1 MAMVFGS
8 GTMRIAAL
16 ALVAVS
22 TGQAFAA
29 EGASRLDEV
38 VQRKALNICTTG
50 DYRPFSYRPDGA
62 NDFVGID
69 IDLGRSLAKSLDA
82 EAVFIQTKWSDLL
95 ADFKTKCDIAMSG
108 ISVTLPRQREAFFSE
123 MYLVNGKAPIVRCE
137 DVSKYQTIEA
147 INRPGTR
154 VVVNPG
160 GTNEKFARASLGQAE
175 IQLFPDN
182 RVIFKEILEGRSDV
196 MVAESVEVKLQE
208 KLHKGLCAV
217 NPDQP
222 LQYGEMGFLLPRGDT
237 VFKAYVDQ
245 WLHLARATG
254 EYDRIFQSNM
264 K

>member
-1 MAMVFGS
+1 MVMNSWGV
-8 GTMRIAAL
+8 RIAAAAL
-16 ALVAVS
+16 AAFS
-22 TGQAFAA
+22 ATQSFAA
-29 EGASRLDEV
+29 EGTSRLDDIAS
-38 VQRKALNICTTG
+38 RKVLNICTTG
-50 DYRPFSYRPDGA
+50 DYRPFSYRADGA

-69 IDLGRSLAKSLDA
+69 IDLGRSLAKSLEA
-82 EAVFIQTKWSDLL
+82 EPVFIQTKWSDLI
-95 ADFKTKCDIAMSG
+95 ADFKAKCDIAMGG
-108 ISVTLPRQREAFFSE
+108 ISVTLARQRETFFSE

-137 DVSKYQTIEA
+137 DLDKYQTVEG
-147 INRPGTR
+147 INQPQTR

-160 GTNEKFARASLGQAE
+160 GTNEKFARASLGNAQ

-182 RVIFKEILEGRSDV
+182 RVIFKEILEGRADV

-222 LQYGEMGFLLPRGDT
+222 LQYGEMGFLLPRGDV

-245 WLHLARATG
+245 WLHLAKATG
-254 EYDRIFQSNM
+254 EFDRIFQSNM

>member
-1 MAMVFGS
+1 MVLGSWVSRVSAGAM
-8 GTMRIAAL
+8 L
-16 ALVAVS
+16 ALLSTQAAVADE
-22 TGQAFAA
+22 AP
-29 EGASRLDEV
+29 SRLDQVLE
-38 VQRKALNICTTG
+38 RKTLNVCTTG

-95 ADFKTKCDIAMSG
+95 ADFKAKCDVAMSG
-108 ISVTLPRQREAFFSE
+108 ISVSLPRQREAFFSE
-123 MYLVNGKAPIVRCE
+123 MYLVNGKAPIVRCDE
-137 DVSKYQTIEA
+137 VSKYQTTEA
-147 INRPGTR
+147 INQPSTR

-160 GTNEKFARASLGQAE
+160 GTNEKFARAHLANAQ

-182 RVIFKEILEGRSDV
+182 RIIWQEIAEKRADV

-208 KLHKGLCAV
+208 KLHPGLCAV
-217 NPDQP
+217 NPDKP
-222 LQYGEMGFLLPRGDT
+222 LQYGEMGILLPRGDT

-245 WLHLARATG
+245 WLHLTKATG
-254 EYDRIFQSNM
+254 EFDRIFDANM

>member
-1 MAMVFGS
+1 ML
-8 GTMRIAAL
+8 AAL
-16 ALVAVS
+16 S
-22 TGQAFAA
+22 TQAFAQEA
-29 EGASRLDEV
+29 GASRLDQV
-38 VQRKALNICTTG
+38 VERKVLNVCTTG
-50 DYRPFSYRPDGA
+50 DYRPFSYRPGGA

-69 IDLGRSLAKSLDA
+69 IDLGRSLAQSLDA

-95 ADFKTKCDIAMSG
+95 ADFQSKCDIAMSG
-108 ISVTLPRQREAFFSE
+108 ISVTLPRQREVSFSA

-147 INRPGTR
+147 INQPATR

-160 GTNEKFARASLGQAE
+160 GTNEKFARTKLADAQ

-182 RVIFKEILEGRSDV
+182 RVIWQEIAENRADV
-196 MVAESVEVKLQE
+196 MVAESVEVKLQA
-208 KLHKGLCAV
+208 KLHPGLCAV

-237 VFKAYVDQ
+237 AFKDYVDQ
-245 WLHLARATG
+245 WLHLAKATG
-254 EYDRIFQSNM
+254 EFDRIFDANM

>member
-1 MAMVFGS
+1 MGVGSMMSRLATGAMLTLASMQVQ
-8 GTMRIAAL
+8 AAD
-16 ALVAVS
+16 
-22 TGQAFAA
+22 
-29 EGASRLDEV
+29 EPSRLDQV
-38 VQRKALNICTTG
+38 VARKVLNVCTTG
-50 DYRPFSYRPDGA
+50 DYRPFSYRPDTA

-82 EAVFIQTKWSDLL
+82 EAVFVQTKWSDLM
-95 ADFKTKCDIAMSG
+95 ADFKGKCDVAMSG

-123 MYLVNGKAPIVRCE
+123 MYLVNGKAPIVRCQ
-137 DVSKYQTIEA
+137 DVAKYQTTQA
-147 INRPGTR
+147 INQPSTR

-160 GTNEKFARASLGQAE
+160 GTNERFARANLANAQ

-182 RVIFKEILEGRSDV
+182 RVIWQEIAEGRADV

-208 KLHKGLCAV
+208 KLHPGLCAV

-222 LQYGEMGFLLPRGDT
+222 LQYGEMGILLPRGDT

-245 WLHLARATG
+245 WLHLTKASG
-254 EYDRIFQSNM
+254 EFGRIVDANM

>member
-1 MAMVFGS
+1 MAVGS
-8 GTMRIAAL
+8 VTSRWAVGGMLAL
-16 ALVAVS
+16 AA
-22 TGQAFAA
+22 TQALAA
-29 EGASRLDEV
+29 GEPSRLDQV
-38 VQRKALNICTTG
+38 VERKVLNVCTTG

-95 ADFKTKCDIAMSG
+95 ADFKAKCDIAMSG

-123 MYLVNGKAPIVRCE
+123 MYLVNGKAPIVRCD
-137 DVSKYQTIEA
+137 DVAKYQTTKA
-147 INRPGTR
+147 INQPATR

-160 GTNEKFARASLGQAE
+160 GTNEKFARANLGDAQ
-175 IQLFPDN
+175 IRLFPDN
-182 RVIFKEILEGRSDV
+182 RVIWREIAEGRADV

-208 KLHKGLCAV
+208 KLHPGLCAV

-222 LQYGEMGFLLPRGDT
+222 LQYGEMGFLLPRGDAA
-237 VFKAYVDQ
+237 FKAYVDQ
-245 WLHLARATG
+245 WLHLTKASG
-254 EYDRIFQSNM
+254 EFARIFDANM

>member
-1 MAMVFGS
+1 MVMGS
-8 GTMRIAAL
+8 RASLLGIGTAVAL
-16 ALVAVS
+16 LA
-22 TGQAFAA
+22 TQAFAQ
-29 EGASRLDEV
+29 ESTSRLDQVLE
-38 VQRKALNICTTG
+38 RKVLNICTTG

-69 IDLGRSLAKSLDA
+69 IDLGRSLAKSLDS

-95 ADFKTKCDIAMSG
+95 ADFKAKCDVAMSG

-123 MYLVNGKAPIVRCE
+123 GYLVNGKAPIVRCD
-137 DVSKYQTIEA
+137 DVAKYQSTEA
-147 INRPGTR
+147 INQPATR

-160 GTNEKFARASLGQAE
+160 GTNEKFARTNLANAQ

-182 RVIFKEILEGRSDV
+182 RVIWQEIAENRADV

-208 KLHKGLCAV
+208 KLHPGLCAV

-222 LQYGEMGFLLPRGDT
+222 LQYGEMGFLLPRGD
-237 VFKAYVDQ
+237 VAFKAYVDQ
-245 WLHLARATG
+245 WLHLAKSTG
-254 EYDRIFQSNM
+254 EFDRIFDANM

>member
-1 MAMVFGS
+1 MAVGS
-8 GTMRIAAL
+8 KTSRLAAGAMLAL
-16 ALVAVS
+16 AS
-22 TGQAFAA
+22 TPALAA
-29 EGASRLDEV
+29 NEPSRLDQV
-38 VQRKALNICTTG
+38 VERKVLNICTTG

-82 EAVFIQTKWSDLL
+82 EAVFIQTKWSNLL
-95 ADFKTKCDIAMSG
+95 ADFKSQCDIAMSG
-108 ISVTLPRQREAFFSE
+108 ISVTLPRQRETFFSE
-123 MYLVNGKAPIVRCE
+123 MYLVNGKAPIVRCG
-137 DVSKYQTIEA
+137 DVAKFQTTEA
-147 INRPGTR
+147 INQPSTR

-160 GTNEKFARASLGQAE
+160 GTNERFARAHLANAQ

-182 RVIFKEILEGRSDV
+182 RVIWREIAEGRADV

-208 KLHKGLCAV
+208 KLHPGLCAV

-245 WLHLARATG
+245 WLHLTKASG
-254 EYDRIFQSNM
+254 EFGRIFDANM